1 MADVSMVAAANTNGN
16 AGKNRVF
23 VCAAPVDG
31 LKFFQLPHPRSGD
44 ATQFASA
51 TDGTLLEVNR
61 LADAS
66 HPHSWLLAGAER
78 VEQDGSLYVATPVD
92 PLFVL
97 LPRLRERGGGYFKAL
112 SDVFGADSPDDAS
125 GRALE
130 THVVALPRLLERLRV
145 VCDVNDKY
153 DEPMLRLNEANLTK
167 WLQRK
172 ARALEAHLRETKQQT
187 ESVAATDM
195 SQFGDENAG
204 AAGPSSDAGKD
215 QFLAAAAAWVAEYLE
230 PAMVDQL
237 CKALG
242 VTADAVELQRKG
254 RPKVE
259 TAPAAKW
266 APPGRSWAAAGAS
279 GGPAD
284 EAPPPA
290 KKPKPAA
297 PKAKAAALGG
307 LPLKKG
313 QKTMAAFFG
322 K

>member
-1 MADVSMVAAANTNGN
+1 
-16 AGKNRVF
+16 
-23 VCAAPVDG
+23 
-31 LKFFQLPHPRSGD
+31 
-44 ATQFASA
+44 
-51 TDGTLLEVNR
+51 
-61 LADAS
+61 
-66 HPHSWLLAGAER
+66 
-78 VEQDGSLYVATPVD
+78 
-92 PLFVL
+92 
-97 LPRLRERGGGYFKAL
+97 
-112 SDVFGADSPDDAS
+112 
-125 GRALE
+125 
-130 THVVALPRLLERLRV
+130 
-145 VCDVNDKY
+145 
-153 DEPMLRLNEANLTK
+153 MLRLNEANLTK

-204 AAGPSSDAGKD
+204 AAGSSSDAGKD

-266 APPGRSWAAAGAS
+266 APPGGSWAAAGAS

-297 PKAKAAALGG
+297 PKAGAALSG

>member
-1 MADVSMVAAANTNGN
+1 M
-16 AGKNRVF
+16 
-23 VCAAPVDG
+23 
-31 LKFFQLPHPRSGD
+31 
-44 ATQFASA
+44 
-51 TDGTLLEVNR
+51 NR

-97 LPRLRERGGGYFKAL
+97 LPRLRDGGYFKAL

-204 AAGPSSDAGKD
+204 AAGSSSDAGKD

-266 APPGRSWAAAGAS
+266 APPGRRLGRRRRERRPRRRGAAARQEAEARRAEGE
-279 GGPAD
+279 GGGSRR
-284 EAPPPA
+284 
-290 KKPKPAA
+290 PAA
-297 PKAKAAALGG
+297 Q
-307 LPLKKG
+307 KG

>member
-204 AAGPSSDAGKD
+204 AAGSSSDAGKD

-266 APPGRSWAAAGAS
+266 APPGGSWAAAGAS
-279 GGPAD
+279 RGGASRPGDRAVRSRT
-284 EAPPPA
+284 PG
-290 KKPKPAA
+290 
-297 PKAKAAALGG
+297 AKARSR
-307 LPLKKG
+307 
-313 QKTMAAFFG
+313 
-322 K
+322 